1 MMAAVYGREEI
12 VKILLEA
19 GANKEAKSKNGEMT
33 PLIRACFQGHIAVVK
48 LLIDAKANTEAK
60 AKNGKTALDYAK
72 QQHHDH
78 CVALLQGL
86 TPPPMTEEEA
96 RRLAAAEGLQLL
108 PADNV
113 TGFKGV
119 TRNSKVPKSPTFSAK
134 MRLGNKI
141 HNLGCS
147 FRSAAEAAL
156 VVARFL
162 GPPPVEPPAAAPP
175 PMMML
180 LAAAAAHDV
189 PDSSERLLRADSS
202 ECLPPDDEP
211 AAVSGVKRSREVSS
225 EY

>member
-96 RRLAAAEGLQLL
+96 TDAIKASNMLGAMHWQIDNYNPKKYKVEDDALQGQTIGHGQTN
-108 PADNV
+108 PGMHPIPPEYV
-113 TGFKGV
+113 EKKEPIG
-119 TRNSKVPKSPTFSAK
+119 PK
-134 MRLGNKI
+134 
-141 HNLGCS
+141 
-147 FRSAAEAAL
+147 
-156 VVARFL
+156 
-162 GPPPVEPPAAAPP
+162 GPPKDE
-175 PMMML
+175 
-180 LAAAAAHDV
+180 V
-189 PDSSERLLRADSS
+189 PDFAK
-202 ECLPPDDEP
+202 
-211 AAVSGVKRSREVSS
+211 KRDFSLDPRFKQKESNVW
-225 EY
+225 